1 MVPSHATGT
10 LLLCSNS
17 SSDLPSETLYIF
29 EYDLLKGWIHSL
41 FVSSVLCPSE
51 MSLSPAGNQP
61 LCWSVAILLE
71 SC

>member
-1 MVPSHATGT
+1 MVPSHATGA

-17 SSDLPSETLYIF
+17 SSDLPSETLYMF

-51 MSLSPAGNQP
+51 MS
-61 LCWSVAILLE
+61 
-71 SC
+71 